1 MDAAGVC
8 CRYFGLGDDR
18 LYFHPPPSPRCAHA
32 TKEGR
37 VGFTLARRRPTFR
50 IRRKLA
56 DGRLSSAPLL
66 LLSPRRNFHEN
77 RPRLSRWIKKKEC
90 ASLGIN
96 SGCLD

>member
-1 MDAAGVC
+1 MDAAGVG

-18 LYFHPPPSPRCAHA
+18 LYFHPPVAHA

-37 VGFTLARRRPTFR
+37 PRVLRGPRRPTFR

-66 LLSPRRNFHEN
+66 LPPRRNFHEN
-77 RPRLSRWIKKKEC
+77 RPRLSHR
-90 ASLGIN
+90 
-96 SGCLD
+96 